1 VLQFCQQIAKCVR
14 LMTKVKICGI
24 TNASDASAAAAYGA
38 SALGFIFY
46 KQSPRCVTVE
56 DACEILMGV
65 SPFIKK
71 VGVFVNEDRNIV
83 NEIANK
89 ASLDLIQLSGDESPV
104 YCKGL
109 NRPYIKAVRVKNK
122 ESLNEINE
130 YDTQYTLF
138 DTYSKSN
145 FGGTGKVFNWDLIQN
160 MPFEKR
166 YIILSGGLNSENVKN
181 AIKQVNPYAVD
192 IATGVEKLPGKKDH
206 EKMKNFIEAVRN
218 AI

>member
-1 VLQFCQQIAKCVR
+1 
-14 LMTKVKICGI
+14 MTKVKICGI
-24 TNASDASAAAAYGA
+24 TNAADALAAAAYGA
-38 SALGFIFY
+38 SALGFVFY
-46 KQSPRCVTVE
+46 KRSLRCVTVE

-65 SPFIKK
+65 PPFIKK

-83 NEIANK
+83 NEIADR

-109 NRPYIKAVRVKNK
+109 NRPYIKAVRVKNR

-145 FGGTGKVFNWDLIQN
+145 FGGTGKVFNWDLIQDL
-160 MPFEKR
+160 PFEKR
-166 YIILSGGLNSENVKN
+166 YIILSGGLNPENVKN
-181 AIKQVNPYAVD
+181 AIKQITPYAVD
-192 IATGVEKLPGKKDH
+192 VATGVEKFPGKKDH